1 MWGPIEPQTTIH
13 YLHLPKW
20 NRLVAFTLHIIFD
33 IIYLT
38 YHMNENQKS
47 ATPAPLSNFSGI

>member
-1 MWGPIEPQTTIH
+1 MWGPIGPQGKIH

-20 NRLVAFTLHIIFD
+20 NSLFAFTLHIKLH

-38 YHMNENQKS
+38 YHMNENQQS
-47 ATPAPLSNFSGI
+47 ATPAPLSNFSVI